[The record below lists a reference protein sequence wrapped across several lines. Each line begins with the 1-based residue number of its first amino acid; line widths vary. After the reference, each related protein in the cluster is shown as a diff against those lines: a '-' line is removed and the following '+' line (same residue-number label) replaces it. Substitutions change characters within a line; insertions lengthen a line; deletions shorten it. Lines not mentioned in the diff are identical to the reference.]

1 MNMPAYLRRPRLIL
15 FFIVFLLA
23 AYLIW
28 QARGAIIPFLFGL
41 VIAYLLVPFVN
52 MVQKTMPRAL
62 KERNLARPV
71 AILLVYL
78 FGLALIV
85 ASLLTIVPPIIG
97 QVQSLYENLPDLY
110 EEARLLVDQGL
121 AEYRDVIPPALQ
133 QRFERNLQGF
143 DPMVVLDPILGGTLQ
158 AVGAV
163 RNFVSSLVG
172 WIVIPF
178 WLFFILNDNAG
189 FLKGTMRLVPQEFRA
204 DAEGIRVIIDKVLSG
219 YIRGQLLVALEIGVL
234 SFIGLLLVGV
244 EYSLL
249 LGLIAGIFGVIPFIG
264 AILGA
269 LPAIV
274 VAFLQEPRLALWAI
288 LVFVVVQQID
298 NIIFSPRIMGRSVA
312 LHPAI
317 IMVAIV
323 VGTSLFGALGAIIA
337 VPLTAVLRDI
347 IQYIYIRIGEP
358 LTTPVDAL
366 DRIGYGDSITP
377 LMRDPV
383 PVTAGKMELGTNQ

>member
-1 MNMPAYLRRPRLIL
+1 MPAYLRRPRLIL

>member
-1 MNMPAYLRRPRLIL
+1 MSAYLRRPRLIL

-28 QARGAIIPFLFGL
+28 QARGAITPFLFGL

-52 MVQKTMPRAL
+52 MVQKTMPRSL

-71 AILLVYL
+71 AIVLVYL
-78 FGLALIV
+78 FALALIV
-85 ASLLTIVPPIIG
+85 AALLTVVPPIIG

-110 EEARLLVDQGL
+110 EEARLLADQGL

-189 FLKGTMRLVPQEFRA
+189 FLKGTMRLVPHEFRA

-234 SFIGLLLVGV
+234 SFIGLLLIGV

-269 LPAIV
+269 LPAII
-274 VAFLQEPRLALWAI
+274 VAFLQEPRLALWAV

-317 IMVAIV
+317 IMVVII

-377 LMRDPV
+377 LMQDPV
-383 PVTAGKMELGTNQ
+383 PVTAPKMELGTNQ

>member
-1 MNMPAYLRRPRLIL
+1 MPTYLRRPRLIL

-28 QARGAIIPFLFGL
+28 QARGAITPFLFGL

-78 FGLALIV
+78 FALALIV
-85 ASLLTIVPPIIG
+85 ASLLTIVPPIIS
-97 QVQSLYENLPDLY
+97 QVQSLYENLPGLY

-274 VAFLQEPRLALWAI
+274 VAFLQEPRLALWAV

-383 PVTAGKMELGTNQ
+383 PVTAGKMELGTSQ

>member
-1 MNMPAYLRRPRLIL
+1 MPAYLRRPRLIL

-28 QARGAIIPFLFGL
+28 QARGAITPFLFGL

-52 MVQKTMPRAL
+52 MVQKTMPRAI

-71 AILLVYL
+71 AIVLVYL
-78 FGLALIV
+78 FGLALFV

-110 EEARLLVDQGL
+110 EEARLLADQGL

-189 FLKGTMRLVPQEFRA
+189 FLKGTM
-204 DAEGIRVIIDKVLSG
+204 
-219 YIRGQLLVALEIGVL
+219 
-234 SFIGLLLVGV
+234 
-244 EYSLL
+244 
-249 LGLIAGIFGVIPFIG
+249 
-264 AILGA
+264 
-269 LPAIV
+269 
-274 VAFLQEPRLALWAI
+274 
-288 LVFVVVQQID
+288 
-298 NIIFSPRIMGRSVA
+298 
-312 LHPAI
+312 
-317 IMVAIV
+317 
-323 VGTSLFGALGAIIA
+323 
-337 VPLTAVLRDI
+337 
-347 IQYIYIRIGEP
+347 
-358 LTTPVDAL
+358 
-366 DRIGYGDSITP
+366 
-377 LMRDPV
+377 
-383 PVTAGKMELGTNQ
+383 

>member
-1 MNMPAYLRRPRLIL
+1 MSAYLRRPRLIL

-28 QARGAIIPFLFGL
+28 QARGAITPFLFGL

-52 MVQKTMPRAL
+52 MVQRTMPHSL

-78 FGLALIV
+78 FALALIV
-85 ASLLTIVPPIIG
+85 AALLTIVPPIIS
-97 QVQSLYENLPDLY
+97 QVQSLYDNLPDLY
-110 EEARLLVDQGL
+110 EEARLLADQGL

-189 FLKGTMRLVPQEFRA
+189 FLKGTMRLVPHEFRA
-204 DAEGIRVIIDKVLSG
+204 DAEGIRVIIDEVLSG
-219 YIRGQLLVALEIGVL
+219 YIRGQLLVALEIGIL

-274 VAFLQEPRLALWAI
+274 VAFLQEPRLALWAV

-366 DRIGYGDSITP
+366 ARIGYGDSATP
-377 LMRDPV
+377 MMRDPM